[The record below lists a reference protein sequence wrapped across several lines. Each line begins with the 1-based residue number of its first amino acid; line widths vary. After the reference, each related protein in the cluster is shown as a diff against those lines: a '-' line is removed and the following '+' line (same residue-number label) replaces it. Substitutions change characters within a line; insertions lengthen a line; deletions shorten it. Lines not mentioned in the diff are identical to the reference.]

1 MALNLVTEV
10 TRSISPAAIERIA
23 AALGINASL
32 AQKAIAAAVP
42 AILGALGQTAST
54 ADGAEEL
61 YQAVN
66 RADPGVFDKLA
77 TTLSGARAQIYMDSG
92 TSSLNSLIGSLTTTS
107 IGDAI
112 ARYAGLGGTAGS
124 SLLSIAAPMVL
135 GGLAKSGAGTDASG
149 LANLLGSQRENVRSA
164 LPAGLTDML
173 SDAGIFGGRS
183 SYQAGGPAV
192 DFGRTA
198 NAPVSGP
205 ARVAQTNMNWMMWLI
220 PLVLIA
226 AAVWYVL
233 ANRTPAL
240 ETTVDTTTTTPA
252 VTDMT
257 LDGVDIGKQ
266 VTTTLDGISS
276 SLGGITDLATAQ
288 AALPKLQEAVT
299 AVDGLSG
306 MLGKLSATQKT
317 TLAGLVAA
325 ALPAIKDAATKAL
338 AIQGVSDVAKPV
350 VDDLIAK
357 LESLAQS
364 T

>member
-1 MALNLVTEV
+1 MALNLVTEI
-10 TRSISPAAIERIA
+10 THSISPAAIERIA
-23 AALGINASL
+23 ATLGINASL

-61 YQAVN
+61 YGAVN

-135 GGLAKSGAGTDASG
+135 GGLAKSGAGSDASG

-233 ANRTPAL
+233 
-240 ETTVDTTTTTPA
+240 PA
-252 VTDMT
+252 VTDMM